1 MFRPTLPR
9 FRALLGA
16 ALLPIAWSACVHQAS
31 LKPDPAA
38 QSLPGSPLTALAE
51 VGGVR
56 VLATGEALKAQD
68 SQASDQLTPIEI
80 KVENHSGRPL
90 WISHEDFSLD
100 GDAGASYGAIA
111 ATRENERLGKTRLS
125 SLAPDAR
132 YQRMN
137 VYVPVTA
144 ACDQQK
150 LGDAPYLAYSY
161 AGPTPSVGLQP
172 YIPDA
177 YGSVCQSKTPQTL
190 ADALP
195 EGTLPDGA
203 TTSGTVYFQGLA
215 KRESTVRLNVSL
227 VDSSNRQPIGK
238 VTIPLAVTR

>member
-1 MFRPTLPR
+1 MFRPVLTH

-16 ALLPIAWSACVHQAS
+16 ALLSLAGSACVHQAS

-56 VLATGEALKAQD
+56 VLATGEALKPQD
-68 SQASDQLTPIEI
+68 SQASDVLTPIEI

-111 ATRENERLGKTRLS
+111 ATLQKERLGKTRLS

-137 VYVPVTA
+137 AYVPVTA
-144 ACDQQK
+144 AYGQQ
-150 LGDAPYLAYSY
+150 
-161 AGPTPSVGLQP
+161 
-172 YIPDA
+172 
-177 YGSVCQSKTPQTL
+177 
-190 ADALP
+190 
-195 EGTLPDGA
+195 
-203 TTSGTVYFQGLA
+203 
-215 KRESTVRLNVSL
+215 
-227 VDSSNRQPIGK
+227 
-238 VTIPLAVTR
+238 